1 MLRRMRKKAPPFVA
15 VAAFENGRIE
25 RAVKHFIMASNLG
38 HEDSM
43 KALWKCD
50 AGCYISNSKDNFLR
64 LRTYQYQAGDKM
76 SWIA

>member
-1 MLRRMRKKAPPFVA
+1 MRIFDYHVYIYIILERMLRRMRKKAPPFVA

-43 KALWKCD
+43 KAL
-50 AGCYISNSKDNFLR
+50 
-64 LRTYQYQAGDKM
+64 
-76 SWIA
+76 

>member
-1 MLRRMRKKAPPFVA
+1 MRIFDYHVYIVLGKVLRRMRKKAPPFVA

-43 KALWKCD
+43 KAL
-50 AGCYISNSKDNFLR
+50 
-64 LRTYQYQAGDKM
+64 
-76 SWIA
+76 